1 MRLETFIQY
10 LGAVGV
16 TCSIKTKKFN
26 DNSLNYKYIDCIKDG
41 LYFEVRKNDDF
52 FVFSMDWYTNDLR
65 HSIRK
70 MLSIEHFFLQ
80 KDFFDYWLSHFLY
93 QRTLLT
99 SWS

>member
-16 TCSIKTKKFN
+16 TCSIKTKKFK

-41 LYFEVRKNDDF
+41 LYFEVRKSDDF
-52 FVFSMDWYTNDLR
+52 FVFSMDWYSNNLR
-65 HSIRK
+65 YSIRK
-70 MLSIEHFFLQ
+70 MLNVEEMLFGVNYL
-80 KDFFDYWLSHFLY
+80 DYWLSHFLS

-99 SWS
+99 SGN